1 MELIKQLEEKIKKIF
16 GSDTTGHDIGHLW
29 RTLNYALKLQK
40 KEGGDIEV
48 IAVASFIHDMHRIM
62 QTAQKRFVTPAE
74 SIPQIKELIADLP
87 LTNQQKEHICHAII
101 HHEEYAFGKGGV
113 TVTDIESKIV
123 QDADNL
129 ELLGAMGLVRMIH
142 YQQAHRQAL
151 YYPNKK
157 LYRDEFE
164 EGTQVEQSLAQVIYN
179 KALRLGESMNTK
191 TARKLAKS
199 KTKFLQDFLNLLVEE
214 HIEDGIKD

>member
-1 MELIKQLEEKIKKIF
+1 MEIIKQLEGKIKKIF
-16 GSDTTGHDIGHLW
+16 GGDTTGHNIGHLW

-48 IAVASFIHDMHRIM
+48 IAVASFTHDVHRIM
-62 QTAQKRFVTPAE
+62 QTAQKRFVSPVE
-74 SIPQIKELIADLP
+74 SIQQIKELIADLP
-87 LTNQQKEHICHAII
+87 LTDKQKEHICHAII
-101 HHEEYAFGKGGV
+101 HHEEYAFGKGGI

-142 YQQAHRQAL
+142 YQQTHNQTL
-151 YYPNKK
+151 YNPKIK

-164 EGTQVEQSLAQVIYN
+164 EGTQIEQSLAQVIYN
-179 KALRLGESMNTK
+179 KVLRLGENMNTK
-191 TARKLAKS
+191 TARELAKP
-199 KTKFLQDFLNLLVEE
+199 KTKIMQDFLDLLVAEC
-214 HIEDGIKD
+214 IEDGIKT